1 MSSTK
6 ENIIEHA
13 LSLLMQKGYSGWS
26 YDHIAKKV
34 GIRKASIHY
43 YFPSKEDLVEEAL
56 KQYIER
62 FFASLE
68 SKTNK
73 LPEAKEKLKLL
84 FSFFKATCESANEI
98 CLCTMMASDFFT
110 LSPGIKNALAGFY
123 GRLNDWIKTEITAD
137 MQQRKIKSSIDPQ
150 KKADLIV
157 NVLQGLMVTS
167 KIITDEKPFRNCMQ
181 ALID

>member
-6 ENIIEHA
+6 ESIIEHA

-68 SKTNK
+68 NKTNK
-73 LPEAKEKLKLL
+73 LPEAKEKLKVL
-84 FSFFKATCESANEI
+84 FSFFKATCESADEI

-110 LSPGIKNALAGFY
+110 LSPGIKNALADFY
-123 GRLNDWIKTEITAD
+123 ERLRDWIKAEIAAD
-137 MQQRKIKSSIDPQ
+137 MWERKLKSPVDPQ

-167 KIITDEKPFRNCMQ
+167 KIITNEEPFNHCMQ
-181 ALID
+181 LLTK